1 MVAPVNAAKKKL
13 AGGKETTS
21 KGGRPTVPS
30 QRRAMQ
36 AEVVRLRGMESL
48 TFHAIGD
55 RLGISDRQAQILW
68 DEYWQN
74 EHAIG
79 HESAESIR
87 ASLATRYRLLRD
99 TAIALAT
106 NPKIKITKDDP
117 NGGTVDLADFE
128 KVAKMGKLAVTCMVE
143 EAKLFGVNKPV
154 ELNMHTNTLSLERF
168 AELAE
173 AHFQPQ
179 AN

>member
-1 MVAPVNAAKKKL
+1 MVAPVKAAKKKL

-30 QRRAMQ
+30 QRRAAQ
-36 AEVVRLRGMESL
+36 AEVVRLRGTGF
-48 TFHAIGD
+48 TFHTIGE
-55 RLGISDRQAQILW
+55 RLSISDRQAQILW
-68 DEYWQN
+68 EEYWAK

-79 HESAESIR
+79 QESAETIR
-87 ASLATRYRLLRD
+87 AGLAARYRLLRD
-99 TAIALAT
+99 TAFAIAT
-106 NPKIKITKDDP
+106 NPGIKITKDDP

-154 ELNMHTNTLSLERF
+154 DVNGSANTLSLQQLGEILEK
-168 AELAE
+168 AAG
-173 AHFQPQ
+173 
-179 AN
+179 

>member
-1 MVAPVNAAKKKL
+1 MLVKAGKKKL

-21 KGGRPTVPS
+21 KGGRPTVPN
-30 QRRAMQ
+30 QRRAIQ

-74 EHAIG
+74 EHAIR

-99 TAIALAT
+99 IAFAIAT
-106 NPKIKITKDDP
+106 SPGIKVTKDDP
-117 NGGTVDLADFE
+117 SGGTIDLADFE

-154 ELNMHTNTLSLERF
+154 DVNGSANTLSLQQLGEILEK
-168 AELAE
+168 AAG
-173 AHFQPQ
+173 
-179 AN
+179 